1 MRGEYMEHAWQR
13 LLTLTGGKKFT
24 ITQIHI
30 PEDDI
35 TIEGAFQLPP
45 FADLSMDDQLFM
57 AAFVKTHG
65 SIKQMEQ
72 IFNIS
77 YPTVKNRLNQIARQ
91 LDVVDV
97 SIQVSTPVSTILDRL
112 ERGDITAE
120 QALEE
125 IT

>member
-1 MRGEYMEHAWQR
+1 MEHAWQH